1 MFISPSSTR
10 MIQAGW

>member
-10 MIQAGW
+10 MVQVGR